1 MSGIDDAVELV
12 SVSTEN
18 RAVPRRERVRAMM
31 REEILEAAR
40 KIVQDRGF
48 EGLAM
53 RPLASAVGVTAP
65 TLYDYFPSKEAVV
78 GALFLQGIALL
89 HEAFDGAEV
98 ASAPGVVR
106 LRAIFNA
113 YREFGVT
120 HPDLYQLMFGRIDP
134 SFKPDETAIERAGT
148 IPQRACQAV
157 TDAMELGEIRP
168 GDVDQVMNAI
178 WVMAHGHVMLEING
192 FCEKKSQFGD
202 GFEMYQNNFWI
213 LFTGMEPRADRSAI
227 PARPEAFPVSR
238 AEDADAIP
246 GAQTGS

>member
-1 MSGIDDAVELV
+1 LTVTDNEVESRTV
-12 SVSTEN
+12 ATN
-18 RAVPRRERVRAMM
+18 RVPPRRERVRALM

-53 RPLASAVGVTAP
+53 RPLARAVGVTAP

-89 HEAFDGAEV
+89 HESFDGAEAV
-98 ASAPGVVR
+98 SAPGVAR
-106 LRAIFNA
+106 LQAIFNA

-134 SFKPDETAIERAGT
+134 SFKPDEAAIERAGT
-148 IPQRACQAV
+148 IPLRACQAV
-157 TDAMELGEIRP
+157 SDAMELGEIRH

-178 WVMAHGHVMLEING
+178 WVIAHGHVMLEING
-192 FCEKKSQFGD
+192 FCDKGPKVGE
-202 GFEMYQNNFWI
+202 GFEMFQNNFWI
-213 LFTGMEPRADRSAI
+213 LFSGLEPRADRSALGD
-227 PARPEAFPVSR
+227 RPQSFPVSR
-238 AEDADAIP
+238 AGDADASSS
-246 GAQTGS
+246 AQSGS

>member
-1 MSGIDDAVELV
+1 
-12 SVSTEN
+12 
-18 RAVPRRERVRAMM
+18 MM

-53 RPLASAVGVTAP
+53 RPLARAVGVTAP

-98 ASAPGVVR
+98 ASAPGVAR
-106 LRAIFNA
+106 LQAIFNA
-113 YREFGVT
+113 YRAFGIT

-148 IPQRACQAV
+148 IPQRACRAV
-157 TDAMELGEIRP
+157 SDAMELGEIRP

-192 FCEKKSQFGD
+192 FCEKKPQFGD

-213 LFTGMEPRADRSAI
+213 MFTGMEPRADGSTITERPQGFPIFRADDSVRTTSRSI
-227 PARPEAFPVSR
+227 GP
-238 AEDADAIP
+238 
-246 GAQTGS
+246 